1 MPNIPCP
8 CGGTES
14 TYSNCCEG
22 FIRGKQLP
30 ATAEALMRSRYT
42 AYVTGAVDYLVTT
55 RHPDFLASD
64 EAKNISAWMMDVTSW
79 DKLEILITD
88 KGEKSDAIG
97 HVAFNVFFH
106 QGSRADSFYECS
118 RFSKLNGRWVYE
130 TAEL

>member
-8 CGGTES
+8 CGTELS
-14 TYSNCCEG
+14 YSNCCEG

-42 AYVTGAVDYLVTT
+42 AYVTGAVDYLVAT
-55 RHPDFLASD
+55 RHPDFLPSD
-64 EAKNISAWMMDVTSW
+64 EAKNISAWMMEVTAW

-88 KGEKSDAIG
+88 KGEKSDTTG
-97 HVAFNVFFH
+97 QVAFNVFFH
-106 QGSRADSFYECS
+106 QGSHADSFYECS